1 MSKINVLLTDDH
13 QIIIDGLKSLLK
25 NQDEISVAAEACNGR
40 EAIRILELISI
51 DVLLMDIDMPVMNG
65 IDALKEI
72 RKNHPKVKVII
83 LSMHNEAGM
92 IKSLIDLGANGYLL
106 KSCSQGELIDSIKK
120 VASGQSYFS
129 SDVTLAL
136 LKPSANQ
143 GQSNELLT
151 ERETEILK
159 LIAAG
164 FSNKEIG
171 DQLFI
176 SHRFGDR
183 RQQDAQTRIPAWR
196 SAGTAGDLSCHPWR
210 HAIEPRSPD
219 HRGSLQIRPRGN
231 CSP

>member
-25 NQDEISVAAEACNGR
+25 NSDEIIVAAEANNGR
-40 EAIRILELISI
+40 EALRILGLLSI
-51 DVLLMDIDMPVMNG
+51 DVLLMDIDMPIMNG
-65 IDALKEI
+65 IEALKEI
-72 RKNHPKVKVII
+72 RKQFRDVKVII

-106 KSCSQGELIDSIKK
+106 KSCSQDELLGAIRK

-129 SDVTLAL
+129 TDVTLAL
-136 LKPSANQ
+136 LKPANTELK
-143 GQSNELLT
+143 NEILT

-176 SHRFGDR
+176 SHRTVDTHR
-183 RQQDAQTRIPAWR
+183 TNLMKKLDVSNI
-196 SAGTAGDLSCHPWR
+196 AGLISY
-210 HAIEPRSPD
+210 AIKN
-219 HRGSLQIRPRGN
+219 GIV
-231 CSP
+231 

>member
-1 MSKINVLLTDDH
+1 MNKIKVLLTDDH

-25 NQDEISVAAEACNGR
+25 NSDEIVVAAEANNGR
-40 EAIRILELISI
+40 EALRILGLLSI

-65 IDALKEI
+65 IEALKEI
-72 RKNHPKVKVII
+72 RKQFRDVKVII

-106 KSCSQGELIDSIKK
+106 KSCSQDELIGAIRK

-129 SDVTLAL
+129 TNVTLAL
-136 LKPSANQ
+136 LKPANPEQ
-143 GQSNELLT
+143 KNEILT
-151 ERETEILK
+151 DRETEILK

-176 SHRFGDR
+176 SHRTVDTHR
-183 RQQDAQTRIPAWR
+183 TNLMKKLDVNNI
-196 SAGTAGDLSCHPWR
+196 AGLISY
-210 HAIEPRSPD
+210 AIRN
-219 HRGSLQIRPRGN
+219 GIV
-231 CSP
+231 

>member
-13 QIIIDGLKSLLK
+13 QIIIDGLKSLLN
-25 NQDEISVAAEACNGR
+25 NQEEINVAAHANNGR
-40 EAIRILELISI
+40 EAIRILGLLSI

-72 RKNHPKVKVII
+72 RKSYPNVKVII

-92 IKSLIDLGANGYLL
+92 IKNLIEMGANGYLL
-106 KSCSQGELIDSIKK
+106 KSCSQSELINAIKK

-129 SDVTLAL
+129 TDVTLAL

-143 GQSNELLT
+143 GQPNELLT

-159 LIAAG
+159 LIAGG

-176 SHRFGDR
+176 SHRTVDTHR
-183 RQQDAQTRIPAWR
+183 TNLMKKLDVNNI
-196 SAGTAGDLSCHPWR
+196 AGLISY
-210 HAIEPRSPD
+210 AIRN
-219 HRGSLQIRPRGN
+219 GIV
-231 CSP
+231 

>member
-1 MSKINVLLTDDH
+1 MSTINVLLTDDH
-13 QIIIDGLKSLLK
+13 QIIIDGLKSLLN
-25 NQDEISVAAEACNGR
+25 NQDDIQVVAEANNGR
-40 EAIRILELISI
+40 EALRILGLISI

-72 RKNHPKVKVII
+72 RKNYPNVRVII

-92 IKSLIDLGANGYLL
+92 IKSLIDIGANGYLL
-106 KSCSQGELIDSIKK
+106 KSCTQDELVEAIKK

-136 LKPSANQ
+136 LKPTSNQ
-143 GQSNELLT
+143 GQPNELLT
-151 ERETEILK
+151 EREIEILK

-176 SHRFGDR
+176 SHRTVDTHR
-183 RQQDAQTRIPAWR
+183 TNLMKKLDVSNI
-196 SAGTAGDLSCHPWR
+196 AGLISY
-210 HAIEPRSPD
+210 AIRN
-219 HRGSLQIRPRGN
+219 GIV
-231 CSP
+231 